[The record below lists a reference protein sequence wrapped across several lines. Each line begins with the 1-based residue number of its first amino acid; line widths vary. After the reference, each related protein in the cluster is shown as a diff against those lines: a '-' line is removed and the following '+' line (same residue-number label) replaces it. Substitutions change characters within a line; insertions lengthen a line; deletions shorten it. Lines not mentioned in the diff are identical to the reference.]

1 MDFDYFNFKSNNK
14 VAKGSLILSQPLMK
28 DLNFER
34 SIILI
39 CEHNSEGSFGYKLN
53 EKLNTDSVTSEL
65 DENIINNLFLGG
77 PVENSYL
84 NFVHNSNNI
93 EESSNIFKNI
103 YLGGNLESVL
113 TRLRS
118 KKTDFKVKFFSGY
131 SGWSP
136 GQLEN
141 EIKENSWIVIN
152 DFSHDLIFN
161 EIDEKFWTTFLSKNG
176 GKNKIFSNYPKD
188 PSLN

>member
-93 EESSNIFKNI
+93 
-103 YLGGNLESVL
+103 
-113 TRLRS
+113 
-118 KKTDFKVKFFSGY
+118 
-131 SGWSP
+131 
-136 GQLEN
+136 
-141 EIKENSWIVIN
+141 
-152 DFSHDLIFN
+152 
-161 EIDEKFWTTFLSKNG
+161 
-176 GKNKIFSNYPKD
+176 
-188 PSLN
+188 

>member
-103 YLGGNLESVL
+103 YLGGDLESVL

-161 EIDEKFWTTFLSKNG
+161 EIDEKFWNTFLSKNG
-176 GKNKIFSNYPKD
+176 RKNKIFSNYPKD

>member
-14 VAKGSLILSQPLMK
+14 VTKGSLILSQPLMK

-39 CEHNSEGSFGYKLN
+39 CEHNSDGSFGYKLN
-53 EKLNTDSVTSEL
+53 DKLSPDFITSDL
-65 DENIINNLFLGG
+65 NKIIKENLYDGG

-84 NFVHNSNNI
+84 NFIH
-93 EESSNIFKNI
+93 SSGQIKDSVKISKDI
-103 YLGGNLESVL
+103 YLGGDLDSVIDDIENNVP
-113 TRLRS
+113 S
-118 KKTDFKVKFFSGY
+118 FKFKFFSGY

-136 GQLEN
+136 NQLDN
-141 EIKENSWIVIN
+141 EIDENSWIVIN
-152 DFSHDLIFN
+152 DYISNFIFDK
-161 EIDEKFWTTFLSKNG
+161 IDEKFWMSFLSGRG

>member
-14 VAKGSLILSQPLMK
+14 VTKGSLILSQPLMK

-39 CEHNSEGSFGYKLN
+39 CEHNSDGSFGYKLN
-53 EKLNTDSVTSEL
+53 DKLSPDSIKSDTNKIIK
-65 DENIINNLFLGG
+65 ENLYDGG

-84 NFVHNSNNI
+84 NFIH
-93 EESSNIFKNI
+93 SSGQIKDSVKISKDI
-103 YLGGNLESVL
+103 YLGGDLDSLIDDIENNVSSL
-113 TRLRS
+113 
-118 KKTDFKVKFFSGY
+118 KFKFFSGY

-136 GQLEN
+136 NQLDN
-141 EIKENSWIVIN
+141 EIDENSWIVIN
-152 DFSHDLIFN
+152 DYISNFIFDK
-161 EIDEKFWTTFLSKNG
+161 IDEKFWISFLSDRG

>member
-103 YLGGNLESVL
+103 YLGGDLESVL

-118 KKTDFKVKFFSGY
+118 KKTDFKIKFFSGY

-176 GKNKIFSNYPKD
+176 CKNKIFSNYPKD